1 MANLGLRPSRRKV
14 MAGFFMFAPR
24 YRMASY
30 GLMADIFNGGMFGG
44 AQTTASSLSGDL
56 ARKRLSGMLMAGL
69 FYHTY
74 IARRMGQE
82 PNIDPS
88 SGDFLTVELH
98 GGQNVGFGSVWVSTA
113 RFLAG
118 VTDVSMD
125 DPLADIVGKNLMIGH

>member
-1 MANLGLRPSRRKV
+1 MVERQFESFLLASKVLLWESLEDTALTHAQKRVAKFGGDLATETHKALDDLASHVAKTTGTVSMANLGLRPSRRKV

-69 FYHTY
+69 F
-74 IARRMGQE
+74 
-82 PNIDPS
+82 
-88 SGDFLTVELH
+88 
-98 GGQNVGFGSVWVSTA
+98 
-113 RFLAG
+113 
-118 VTDVSMD
+118 
-125 DPLADIVGKNLMIGH
+125 